1 MCVVYQLD
9 CQLLEYLRDS
19 LASGQIDAGEKQP
32 GADGALLA
40 RAVRTV
46 VFEYF
51 FQRVLHLHLLH

>member
-32 GADGALLA
+32 GTDGALLA

-51 FQRVLHLHLLH
+51 FQRVLNLNLLH

>member
-19 LASGQIDAGEKQP
+19 LASGQIDAGKKQP
-32 GADGALLA
+32 GTDGALLA